1 MLSKE
6 LVEQLAGRE
15 IRDDELELVEQK
27 FEELLEYERR
37 LLELDIAHEEP
48 VTAFSRESFR

>member
-1 MLSKE
+1 MLSKQ
-6 LVEQLAGRE
+6 LVEQLAGCE
-15 IRDDELELVEQK
+15 IHDDDLELVQQK

-37 LLELDIAHEEP
+37 LLELDLAHEEP